1 MSTRSSDANTS
12 KNLVWDCQK
21 SDKTTINF
29 PRLAKSSSEHSAARQ
44 KCDLTSFWFMS
55 PGEEVCLPLR
65 TSSRQSHNL
74 ALKKI
79 IFLKH
84 KRVKNNLALKKII
97 FLKHKRVKNK
107 AQRFL
112 TLRCWVSESG
122 FSIRL
127 GVAPASWRVSQEFFY
142 GIFFWNVQ
150 IMSAWVL
157 GRARVNIL
165 QLISTYQTESLKDI
179 NSVLVWCM
187 SFNCLNHTI

>member
-65 TSSRQSHNL
+65 TSSRQSH
-74 ALKKI
+74 
-79 IFLKH
+79 
-84 KRVKNNLALKKII
+84 NLALKKII

-187 SFNCLNHTI
+187 SFNC